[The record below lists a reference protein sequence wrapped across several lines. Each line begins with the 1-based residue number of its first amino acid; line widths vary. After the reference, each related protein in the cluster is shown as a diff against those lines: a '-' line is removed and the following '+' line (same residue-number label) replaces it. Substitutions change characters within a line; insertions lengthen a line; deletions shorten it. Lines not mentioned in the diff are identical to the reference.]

1 MITLIENGIEVQAE
15 TIAQA
20 KRALAK
26 AGKLARKQN
35 EERSAHRRLAE
46 TKADANCYRFMNHI
60 ARDGNMPRGYKLY
73 PLGYTYGSCSQLPEQ
88 DDEGRNQFKI
98 SSYSTDGPESAVAIF
113 YPCDVVLGQICN
125 SQGCIGLHVRWM
137 DGNEQI
143 IGVGMSGGEF
153 SFSVAHG
160 ITADMFKSV

>member
-46 TKADANCYRFMNHI
+46 TKADANCYTTI
-60 ARDGNMPRGYKLY
+60 
-73 PLGYTYGSCSQLPEQ
+73 
-88 DDEGRNQFKI
+88 
-98 SSYSTDGPESAVAIF
+98 
-113 YPCDVVLGQICN
+113 
-125 SQGCIGLHVRWM
+125 
-137 DGNEQI
+137 
-143 IGVGMSGGEF
+143 
-153 SFSVAHG
+153 
-160 ITADMFKSV
+160 

>member
-1 MITLIENGIEVQAE
+1 MITVIENGIEVQAE

-46 TKADANCYRFMNHI
+46 TTADANSYRFMSRI
-60 ARDGNMPRGYKLY
+60 VTDRQMPPAWKLY
-73 PLGYTYGSCSQLPEQ
+73 PIGNTYGDCELLPNQ
-88 DDEGRNQFKI
+88 DDEGRNQFCVRSWSK
-98 SSYSTDGPESAVAIF
+98 DGPQSAIAVF
-113 YPCDVVLGQICN
+113 YPSDAILGQICN